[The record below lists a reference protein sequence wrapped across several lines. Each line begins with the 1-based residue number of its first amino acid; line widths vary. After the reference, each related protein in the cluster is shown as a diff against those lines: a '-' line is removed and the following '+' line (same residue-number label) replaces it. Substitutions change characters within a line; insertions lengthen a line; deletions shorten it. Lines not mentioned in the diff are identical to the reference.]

1 MMRRFLLTAS
11 VLLLF
16 VSGWSQVLAAS
27 LCSHTPGAHACCR
40 TKDAGHEHGQ
50 ASSHHEMAMD
60 GMEGMEMPAEEV
72 APADNKSNAISVGQ
86 PVADCAHCLGHSQT
100 QTVPVAS
107 ITSDQSG
114 RGNEP
119 LAPPVTG
126 LLSPLASA
134 FAPPIT
140 SRQHAPPGTVTS
152 RHVLISVFRI

>member
-40 TKDAGHEHGQ
+40 TKGAGHEHGQ
-50 ASSHHEMAMD
+50 ASSHQGMVMD
-60 GMEGMEMPAEEV
+60 GIESMEMPFEDA
-72 APADNKSNAISVGQ
+72 APATNESAISFGQ
-86 PVADCAHCLGHSQT
+86 PIADCAHCLGHSQP

-114 RGNEP
+114 RVKEP
-119 LAPPVTG
+119 LSPPVAVAPV
-126 LLSPLASA
+126 PLASA
-134 FAPPIT
+134 FAPPVT
-140 SRQHAPPGTVTS
+140 TRQHAPPGALTA

>member
-40 TKDAGHEHGQ
+40 TKEASHAHEQ
-50 ASSHHEMAMD
+50 ASSHQGMAMD
-60 GMEGMEMPAEEV
+60 GIESMEMPSGEA
-72 APADNKSNAISVGQ
+72 APAGNESVISFGQ
-86 PVADCAHCLGHSQT
+86 PLEACAHCLGHSQS
-100 QTVPVAS
+100 QTVPVNS

-114 RGNEP
+114 RGNET
-119 LAPPVTG
+119 LAPPVPVEAT
-126 LLSPLASA
+126 PLASA
-134 FAPPIT
+134 FATSIT
-140 SRQHAPPGTVTS
+140 SRQHAPPGAMTA